1 MTLISLP
8 GPAATIT
15 ATAGTSQS
23 ATINTTF
30 GTALQATVLDSVA
43 NPVPGVTVT
52 FATPLTGAG
61 GSFAGGNT
69 VVTNAN
75 GVAVATTYAANGTA
89 GSYSISASVAG
100 VTTPATFSMTNNT
113 GGASA
118 ITANSG
124 AAQSVAVGSA
134 FATLQAKVTDAGGNP
149 IPGVTVTFTAPASGA
164 GGSFTGGNTA
174 VTNALGLA
182 TASVFAANTVAGS
195 YVVTAT
201 APGLV
206 TPAQFALTN
215 LGSAAASITA
225 AAGNGQSITVLTA
238 FGALLQANVKD
249 QYGNPVAGSTVT
261 FTAPASGPS
270 GAFAGGNAIVT
281 NAVTNAAGAATAPL
295 FTANGSLGSYLV
307 TASTPGA
314 ASATFSLTNMVGA
327 PASIA
332 ATSGTPQSAT
342 VGTVFGAA
350 LQATVKDAAGNPIPS
365 ATVTF
370 SIPAGGASAA
380 FSGSNSTTTNAS
392 GVAASPLLTA
402 NATGG
407 SYTVAASVTGGN
419 LAPASFT
426 LTNLPLIPVT
436 FTTSVAGLSY
446 SVDGTAYA
454 APATFSWIAGSTH
467 TVLTTAAQTNAAA
480 SAQYSFASWSDGG
493 AIGHTY
499 TVPASAPAQPV
510 TATFTPVAFLLQ
522 AHPSSTAAGTVN
534 NAGGQPYPVGAQWI
548 AAGSSVT
555 LSAVANVGY
564 TFTQWTFPITDSP
577 SDVPTSTN
585 PLALVMTGPKSILAN
600 FTPGNPVLG
609 VTVTSKAIAVGQD
622 TWVVTIANSG
632 LAPAI
637 GARITAVTVTP
648 ASGIA
653 TSLPVAL
660 GNISAGGSVQA
671 TLTFTVP
678 STTPFTLVIT
688 VFDGVNSKTVT
699 FSNLRI

>member
-1 MTLISLP
+1 M
-8 GPAATIT
+8 
-15 ATAGTSQS
+15 
-23 ATINTTF
+23 
-30 GTALQATVLDSVA
+30 
-43 NPVPGVTVT
+43 
-52 FATPLTGAG
+52 
-61 GSFAGGNT
+61 
-69 VVTNAN
+69 
-75 GVAVATTYAANGTA
+75 
-89 GSYSISASVAG
+89 
-100 VTTPATFSMTNNT
+100 
-113 GGASA
+113 
-118 ITANSG
+118 
-124 AAQSVAVGSA
+124 
-134 FATLQAKVTDAGGNP
+134 
-149 IPGVTVTFTAPASGA
+149 
-164 GGSFTGGNTA
+164 
-174 VTNALGLA
+174 
-182 TASVFAANTVAGS
+182 
-195 YVVTAT
+195 
-201 APGLV
+201 

-270 GAFAGGNAIVT
+270 GAFAGGTTVT
-281 NAVTNAAGAATAPL
+281 NVVTNAAGAATAPI
-295 FTANGSLGSYLV
+295 FTANGSLGAYLV

-314 ASATFSLTNMVGA
+314 ASATFSLTNMIGA

-332 ATSGTPQSAT
+332 ATGGTPQSAT
-342 VGTVFGAA
+342 VGTAFGAA
-350 LQATVKDAAGNPIPS
+350 LQATVKDAAGNPIPN

-499 TVPASAPAQPV
+499 TVPVSAPAQPV
-510 TATFTPVAFLLQ
+510 TATFTPAAF
-522 AHPSSTAAGTVN
+522 
-534 NAGGQPYPVGAQWI
+534 
-548 AAGSSVT
+548 
-555 LSAVANVGY
+555 
-564 TFTQWTFPITDSP
+564 
-577 SDVPTSTN
+577 
-585 PLALVMTGPKSILAN
+585 
-600 FTPGNPVLG
+600 
-609 VTVTSKAIAVGQD
+609 
-622 TWVVTIANSG
+622 
-632 LAPAI
+632 
-637 GARITAVTVTP
+637 P
-648 ASGIA
+648 ASGA
-653 TSLPVAL
+653 PQRPPPP
-660 GNISAGGSVQA
+660 AG
-671 TLTFTVP
+671 L
-678 STTPFTLVIT
+678 
-688 VFDGVNSKTVT
+688 
-699 FSNLRI
+699 